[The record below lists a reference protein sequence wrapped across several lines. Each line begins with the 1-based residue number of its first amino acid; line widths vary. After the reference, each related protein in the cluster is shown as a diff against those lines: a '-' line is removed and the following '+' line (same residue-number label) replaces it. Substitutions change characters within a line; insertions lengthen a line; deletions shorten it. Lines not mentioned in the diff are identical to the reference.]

1 MFLLVSGA
9 SRRGEID
16 SMMYRRRNH
25 YGDVMTIQR
34 FSVLCYRP
42 GITRFAIAIFLT
54 WMMAGP
60 AAAQYIYPQKG
71 QDQAQQDKD
80 RGECH
85 VWAANQS
92 GFDPTRASTSAPP
105 SKEAQQGGVLRG
117 GARGAL
123 GGAVV
128 GAIAGDA
135 GKGAKIG
142 AAGGGLVGG
151 MRRSDQKS
159 RQKQEQQNWQA
170 QQNALRNEYERAR
183 MACLEGRG
191 YTVR

>member
-1 MFLLVSGA
+1 MKNQTSGTLGDRLVIACFSIAFLLA
-9 SRRGEID
+9 
-16 SMMYRRRNH
+16 
-25 YGDVMTIQR
+25 MT
-34 FSVLCYRP
+34 V
-42 GITRFAIAIFLT
+42 
-54 WMMAGP
+54 AGP

-92 GFDPTRASTSAPP
+92 GYDPTRAATSAPK
-105 SKEAQQGGVLRG
+105 SQEAQQGGVLRG
-117 GARGAL
+117 AGRGAV
-123 GGAVV
+123 GGVV
-128 GAIAGDA
+128 IGAIAGDA

-159 RQKQEQQNWQA
+159 RQKQERQNWEA
-170 QQNALRNEYERAR
+170 QQAALRNEYERAR

>member
-1 MFLLVSGA
+1 
-9 SRRGEID
+9 
-16 SMMYRRRNH
+16 
-25 YGDVMTIQR
+25 MTIQR
-34 FSVLCYRP
+34 FGRLGYRP
-42 GITRFAIAIFLT
+42 GIASFSIAIFVT

-60 AAAQYIYPQKG
+60 SAAQYIYPQKG
-71 QDQAQQDKD
+71 QDQAQQDTD

-85 VWAANQS
+85 IWAVKQT
-92 GFDPTRASTSAPP
+92 GYDPTRASTNRPP
-105 SKEAQQGGVLRG
+105 SKEAKQGGVLRG
-117 GARGAL
+117 AGRGAI
-123 GGAVV
+123 GGVVV

>member
-1 MFLLVSGA
+1 
-9 SRRGEID
+9 
-16 SMMYRRRNH
+16 
-25 YGDVMTIQR
+25 MTIQR
-34 FSVLCYRP
+34 FSVLCYRTE
-42 GITRFAIAIFLT
+42 IASFSIAIFVT

-92 GFDPTRASTSAPP
+92 GYDPTQAATSAPK
-105 SKEAQQGGVLRG
+105 SQEAKQGGAVRG

-123 GGAVV
+123 GGAAI

-142 AAGGGLVGG
+142 AVGGGLMGG

-159 RQKQEQQNWQA
+159 RQRQEQQNWEA
-170 QQNALRNEYERAR
+170 QQAALRNEYERAR